1 MRAEQDD
8 MEETMIPGPFSYYRP
23 ATVADAEPALD
34 PLDPRSLARWA
45 AAELDAEGHL
55 LELIR

>member
-1 MRAEQDD
+1 M
-8 MEETMIPGPFSYYRP
+8 
-23 ATVADAEPALD
+23 LD
-34 PLDPRSLARWA
+34 PLDAVSLARWV